1 LKVRKELGSKS
12 LIGGSYM
19 NIGNV
24 YLEQKKYN
32 ESSRYLNKALSIVKE
47 VGAMLGI
54 LECYKSLARLDSAQ
68 GNFARSLEHYKKYIA
83 ARDSVFGEEKTKKLK
98 QVEFEQKEL
107 VARAEQEKKDDLA
120 LKELQRQK
128 LIRNGLI
135 IGMLLFAMVGSLLF
149 RSWKLR
155 KKMEKQ
161 HAIIQERM
169 RISADLHDDIGSG
182 LSQISLLSELV
193 RQEVKTP
200 EGKKE
205 AEKIVSTS
213 KNLLESMDEII
224 WALNANNDYIEN
236 LVSFIRRYAM
246 EYFENSIVN
255 LQIEFPEN
263 IPEMPISGEHR
274 RNIYFAVKEAM
285 HNIVKHSD
293 ATLAEIKFRLENR
306 LFSVSIEDNGKGIP
320 EGELNLFGNGIMNM
334 RNRMKNIHGSCTI
347 ENNFGTKI
355 TLALPV

>member
-1 LKVRKELGSKS
+1 LKNYFIALRINQEIGEKGNVAMCYGNIGQIYSEHGNYPETMKNLSAVLKIFEKNGDKNGMAIVLTNIGNVYLFQRNYSEAIRTLFSALKLSEEIGNKEGTSTIYSCIGNYYQGQGNYPEALKNHFIALKVRKELGSKS

-54 LECYKSLARLDSAQ
+54 LECCKSLARLDSAQ

-135 IGMLLFAMVGSLLF
+135 IGMLLFAVVGFLLF

-155 KKMEKQ
+155 KKVEKQ

-193 RQEVKTP
+193 RKEVQTP

-205 AEKIVSTS
+205 AAKIVSTS
-213 KNLLESMDEII
+213 KNLLESMD
-224 WALNANNDYIEN
+224 
-236 LVSFIRRYAM
+236 
-246 EYFENSIVN
+246 
-255 LQIEFPEN
+255 
-263 IPEMPISGEHR
+263 
-274 RNIYFAVKEAM
+274 
-285 HNIVKHSD
+285 
-293 ATLAEIKFRLENR
+293 
-306 LFSVSIEDNGKGIP
+306 
-320 EGELNLFGNGIMNM
+320 
-334 RNRMKNIHGSCTI
+334 
-347 ENNFGTKI
+347 
-355 TLALPV
+355 